1 VSTQH
6 IEEAERLSNRIL
18 MIADGKGI
26 LCDSPANIINRTGLF
41 MRILCQQDS
50 QKSKYDKDEKSE

>member
-1 VSTQH
+1 
-6 IEEAERLSNRIL
+6 

-26 LCDSPANIINRTGLF
+26 LCDSPANIKNRTGLF
-41 MRILCQQDS
+41 MRILCQQDP

>member
-1 VSTQH
+1 
-6 IEEAERLSNRIL
+6 

-26 LCDSPANIINRTGLF
+26 LCDSPANIKNRTGLF
-41 MRILCQQDS
+41 MRFSCQQDP